1 MWYNQIMRR
10 IIIDY
15 ICGVLHWWWV
25 IVIGIGG
32 GVGSYILL
40 IRPGFPIPSWLW
52 ISLPILGLIIA
63 QFLAYK
69 GLWVKYDELR
79 PNNWIETYKRNYRK
93 LPPIPS
99 FMSDLVLNYSP
110 GMIVS
115 RNIQLITPSA
125 QFWNKLK
132 LDPSQ
137 QDQLLELAEWLGQD
151 RRDYLARMKRM
162 APPGKSNMR
171 LHRK

>member
-1 MWYNQIMRR
+1 MRESIKQYAVAVAKR
-10 IIIDY
+10 WWAMAFGFIGIIGLFIDLRKGFDLTVW
-15 ICGVLHWWWV
+15 IWISV
-25 IVIGIGG
+25 IV
-32 GVGSYILL
+32 VPL
-40 IRPGFPIPSWLW
+40 F
-52 ISLPILGLIIA
+52 IA
-63 QFLAYK
+63 QFLAYQQ
-69 GLWVKYDELR
+69 LWFKLEQ
-79 PNNWIETYKRNYRK
+79 PSNWISAYERKHGK

-99 FMSDLVLNYSP
+99 FVSGLVLNYSP

-125 QFWNKLK
+125 QFWNK

-162 APPGKSNMR
+162 APPGKSSMR
-171 LHRK
+171 LLRR